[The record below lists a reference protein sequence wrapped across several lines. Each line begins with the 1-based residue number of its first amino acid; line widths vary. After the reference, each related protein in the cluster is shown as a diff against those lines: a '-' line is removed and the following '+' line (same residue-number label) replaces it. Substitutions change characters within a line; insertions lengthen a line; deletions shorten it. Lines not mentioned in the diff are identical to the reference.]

1 MVTHAEGTQ
10 LSGELSLT
18 QKSDLAA
25 PCWCCSGTQLCPTL
39 FDPVDCSTAGF
50 PVHRSL
56 LEFAYALSWSL
67 LTLSPGVCLNS
78 SLLSWCCLPTIS
90 SCVAPYSS
98 CPQSFPASESFPMSQ
113 LFESGGQR
121 TGASASVL
129 PINIQGFP
137 PSICGEVI
145 GSDALILG
153 VPFRHG

>member
-67 LTLSPGVCLNS
+67 LKLISVELVLPSNHLILCC
-78 SLLSWCCLPTIS
+78 SLLL
-90 SCVAPYSS
+90 
-98 CPQSFPASESFPMSQ
+98 
-113 LFESGGQR
+113 L
-121 TGASASVL
+121 
-129 PINIQGFP
+129 
-137 PSICGEVI
+137 PSIFPSIRVFSNESTLRIRWPKNWGFSVSPSNQHSGFSPI
-145 GSDALILG
+145 YLW
-153 VPFRHG
+153 

>member
-1 MVTHAEGTQ
+1 MQRAHSSLGSFLSHRRVTWLPLVGVVQA
-10 LSGELSLT
+10 LSCVRLFLTPWTAAQPASLSI
-18 QKSDLAA
+18 
-25 PCWCCSGTQLCPTL
+25 
-39 FDPVDCSTAGF
+39 
-50 PVHRSL
+50 
-56 LEFAYALSWSL
+56 ALSWSL

-78 SLLSWCCLPTIS
+78 SLLSWFCLPTIS

-98 CPQSFPASESFPMSQ
+98 CPQSFPASESFPTSQ